1 MIITFDRRTV
11 TTIAAVAVA
20 MPLITALPASAEP
33 ATTTAMKTCSHT
45 LIGSENGKLTLRY
58 LDPEVARHIRPSTPA
73 DGAAPTTDKT
83 RNFAQYASEVSLPQ
97 KTLTHQGDITSIS
110 YGEKM
115 TFDWKEKLRI
125 HKAELSNVHAE
136 VVGSEIKV
144 YGDLF
149 EESRNSSEASVG
161 LGHENLAPQI
171 DALKE
176 DVFLFAASTKKD
188 AESAPDIDGTHTVT
202 VTAPISQWGEL
213 TEGLKNE
220 LTSTASLY
228 APQLEL
234 QNDVKTAC
242 IGSEQPDDTPG
253 NTGSLQ
259 SWLKGKGPSIFGI
272 GSLSALIAL
281 LSSLPFLAPIFMRAL
296 PSLIHGNLPK

>member
-1 MIITFDRRTV
+1 MKITFSRRTG

-20 MPLITALPASAEP
+20 MPLIAALPANAEP
-33 ATTTAMKTCSHT
+33 ATATAMKTCSHT

-58 LDPEVARHIRPSTPA
+58 LEPEVARHIRTSDRA
-73 DGAAPTTDKT
+73 DGTAPTTGKT
-83 RNFAQYASEVSLPQ
+83 QNFAQYASDVSLPQ
-97 KTLTHQGDITSIS
+97 KALTHQGDITSIS

-115 TFDWKEKLRI
+115 TFAWKDEQRI
-125 HKAELSNVHAE
+125 HKAEFSNVHAE

-149 EESRNSSEASVG
+149 EESRNSPEASNG

-171 DALKE
+171 DAAKE
-176 DVFLFAASTKKD
+176 DVFLFGTTTQNV
-188 AESAPDIDGTHTVT
+188 AESAPDVNGTHTVT
-202 VTAPISQWGEL
+202 VAAPISQWGEL
-213 TEGLKNE
+213 TEGMKNE

-259 SWLKGKGPSIFGI
+259 SWMKGEGPSIFGI

-281 LSSLPFLAPIFMRAL
+281 LSSLPFLAPMFMRAL
-296 PSLIHGNLPK
+296 PSLMQGNLPK